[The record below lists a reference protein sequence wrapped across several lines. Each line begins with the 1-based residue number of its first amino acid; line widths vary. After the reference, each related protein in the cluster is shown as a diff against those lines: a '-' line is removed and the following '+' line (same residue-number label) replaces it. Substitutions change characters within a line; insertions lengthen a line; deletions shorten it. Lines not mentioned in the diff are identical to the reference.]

1 MESIM
6 GVTGCAVI
14 AVVCYLVG
22 LGLKAWDVWD
32 DRKIPVAM
40 GVVGA
45 VLGLLA
51 YYFWPVVI
59 PTEDPI
65 TAAAIGI
72 VSGLAATGINQIY
85 KQATKEEKT
94 DAQ

>member
-14 AVVCYLVG
+14 AVICYLVG
-22 LGLKAWDVWD
+22 MGLKAWDVWD

-45 VLGLLA
+45 ILGILA
-51 YYFWPVVI
+51 YNFWKVVI
-59 PTEDPI
+59 PVEDPI
-65 TAAAIGI
+65 TAAAIGV
-72 VSGLAATGINQIY
+72 VSGLSATGINQIW
-85 KQATKEEKT
+85 KQAHKENE
-94 DAQ
+94 

>member
-6 GVTGCAVI
+6 NVTGCAVI

-32 DRKIPVAM
+32 DRKIPIAM

-45 VLGLLA
+45 ALGLLA
-51 YYFWPVVI
+51 YNFWPVVV

-72 VSGLAATGINQIY
+72 VSGLTATGINQIY
-85 KQATKEEKT
+85 KQSKKEADE
-94 DAQ
+94 

>member
-1 MESIM
+1 MENIM

-14 AVVCYLVG
+14 AVVCYLAG

-40 GVVGA
+40 GLVGA
-45 VLGLLA
+45 ILGLLS
-51 YYFWPVVI
+51 YRFWPVVI
-59 PTEDPI
+59 PSQDPI
-65 TAAAIGI
+65 TAAAVGI

-85 KQATKEEKT
+85 KQALKGDEN
-94 DAQ
+94 DQ